1 MLLRIDC
8 VMFRVDDLDS
18 ALAFYRDVMGL
29 VPRWREGNMAGLDF
43 PRTPGTELVLH
54 TDPDIPRCRRELS
67 GRRRNGS
74 APGPRGSRLSRRHRP
89 VPDRDRELC
98 CPHRPIRQ

>member
-29 VPRWREGNMAGLDF
+29 VPRWREENMAGLDF
-43 PRTPGTELVLH
+43 RARLVPRLFSTPTP
-54 TDPDIPRCRRELS
+54 TSPLS
-67 GRRRNGS
+67 T
-74 APGPRGSRLSRRHRP
+74 
-89 VPDRDRELC
+89 
-98 CPHRPIRQ
+98 